1 MDNVLDNKLRKMG
14 LLALRVMEIND
25 LLSNS
30 YEERKNLENKMKKIR
45 SDMCEYAGKTGQ
57 TIGKVEE

>member
-14 LLALRVMEIND
+14 VLALRVMEIND

-30 YEERKNLENKMKKIR
+30 YEERKSLENEMKKIR

-57 TIGKVEE
+57 TIGEVEE